1 MHELMPLE
9 ATPRDGFGKPA
20 WSQDGK
26 YLFAPTREGHFG
38 GGFSVG
44 IWTSETGRYRGTLA
58 GCMFPQQMDSPVL
71 LAGSDAYRACGYD
84 GLLRWDAGKALND
97 IRDFEKSLLN

>member
-44 IWTSETGRYRGTLA
+44 IWNSETGRYRGTLA